1 MCHLLIKNNASLDF
15 LSGLR
20 RTFRESGKCSYT
32 FCIAGKMN
40 NTIPKSQLAERN
52 MKEVMMS
59 RSAPHCWSA
68 CALCSAVVFMSAS
81 QTAEQK
87 LSESTTRLEMVAP
100 YQWDHLPYSF
110 SGFGTSFTSI
120 QSTVQ
125 ECVLD
130 NSLVAMSPAIKPGA
144 QIKVA
149 EALLALFSELHC
161 CESCPYYTK

>member
-1 MCHLLIKNNASLDF
+1 MP
-15 LSGLR
+15 
-20 RTFRESGKCSYT
+20 E
-32 FCIAGKMN
+32 
-40 NTIPKSQLAERN
+40 
-52 MKEVMMS
+52 
-59 RSAPHCWSA
+59 
-68 CALCSAVVFMSAS
+68 S

-110 SGFGTSFTSI
+110 SGFGTSFTSV

-130 NSLVAMSPAIKPGA
+130 TSLVAVSRVIKPGA

-161 CESCPYYTK
+161 RESCPYYTK

>member
-1 MCHLLIKNNASLDF
+1 
-15 LSGLR
+15 
-20 RTFRESGKCSYT
+20 
-32 FCIAGKMN
+32 
-40 NTIPKSQLAERN
+40 
-52 MKEVMMS
+52 
-59 RSAPHCWSA
+59 
-68 CALCSAVVFMSAS
+68 
-81 QTAEQK
+81 
-87 LSESTTRLEMVAP
+87 MVAP

-110 SGFGTSFTSI
+110 SGFGTSFISI